1 MVYFLQVS
9 GFKLY
14 NVNLTVNDYNKIN
27 VCRLSL
33 AEEDITALGQGEE
46 TAIDC
51 EDPELDSIEK
61 MKAGLPQNIIK
72 NMDDLTSI
80 QLVAS
85 SM

>member
-14 NVNLTVNDYNKIN
+14 DVNLTANDYNKIH
-27 VCRLSL
+27 VCCLSL
-33 AEEDITALGQGEE
+33 AEEDSTLLGQGKE

-51 EDPELDSIEK
+51 EEPELDSIEK
-61 MKAGLPQNIIK
+61 MKVNLPQNIIK
-72 NMDDLTSI
+72 NMDDLTFI
-80 QLVAS
+80 QPVVN